1 MLIVNPSVSSLAT
14 GRVAK
19 GMGPARMA
27 WNSKVQ
33 KRVATTS
40 STLDQIK
47 GIKMMG
53 LSDRISS
60 LIQSL
65 RIAELNSSKAF
76 RMFFVWI
83 TVIGKAP
90 SNKSFTSSSTS
101 LTWHISQP
109 V

>member
-1 MLIVNPSVSSLAT
+1 
-14 GRVAK
+14 
-19 GMGPARMA
+19 MGPARME
-27 WNSKVQ
+27 WNAKVQ

-40 STLDQIK
+40 SMLDQIK

-65 RIAELNSSKAF
+65 RIIELDTSKAF

-83 TVIGKAP
+83 SMIGK
-90 SNKSFTSSSTS
+90 SFKPFTFSPTPPLSCERT
-101 LTWHISQP
+101 TAFC
-109 V
+109 